1 MNVARNTK
9 LDNII
14 NEKDIININDKIF
27 NKLMFIYSVAL
38 RKTKEEIEII
48 DHELIEYFNYNIIN
62 KIETR
67 IKTPSSIINKMKSK
81 NYECTYNNMIEN
93 INDIAGLRIV
103 CYSIKDIFFIKDIIE
118 NLPELKIIKEKD
130 YITHP
135 KKSGYSSYHIIL
147 EQPIKIFENIIY
159 IKVEIQIRTVIMD
172 TWANT
177 EHKLKYKPFLL
188 LKK

>member
-1 MNVARNTK
+1 MDVAKNIK

-14 NEKDIININDKIF
+14 KENDIIDTNDKNF
-27 NKLMFIYSVAL
+27 NKLMLIYSIAL
-38 RKTKEEIEII
+38 RKTKKQIEII
-48 DHELIEYFNYNIIN
+48 DEELKKYFSYNIIN

-67 IKTPSSIINKMKSK
+67 IKTPNSIINKMKNK
-81 NYECTYNNMIEN
+81 NFECTYQNLINN

-103 CYSIKDIFFIKDIIE
+103 CYSIEDIFFIKSIIE
-118 NLPELKIIKEKD
+118 KLPELKILKEKD

-147 EQPIKIFENIIY
+147 EQPINILYNIIN
-159 IKVEIQIRTVIMD
+159 IKVEIQIRTIKMD

-188 LKK
+188 LK